1 MKIIDSNL
9 QDYEGTEF
17 KVYKNLQGI
26 TVIEFLN
33 GDWLENEEYY
43 SDVYLGKCD
52 SCSGF
57 FKDSFKD
64 FTYDSVLVA
73 GLGIGMIPYELSE
86 VNNCSIID
94 VVEISQEVIDYNI
107 SSGHLPSDINII
119 KSDIFEYSTEEKYD
133 LIIIDTIW
141 KEEEISEAQVD
152 LLVSKF
158 LNTNLNTGGV
168 LYIPVLEKWLINK

>member
-1 MKIIDSNL
+1 MKIIDSKLNN
-9 QDYEGTEF
+9 YEGTDF
-17 KVYKNLQGI
+17 KVYKDSRGI
-26 TVIEFLN
+26 TIIEFIN

-43 SDVYLGKCD
+43 SDVYLGKCE

-57 FKDSFKD
+57 FKDSFTGFEFDK
-64 FTYDSVLVA
+64 VLVA
-73 GLGIGMIPYELSE
+73 GLGFGMIPYELSQ
-86 VNNCSIID
+86 VNKCSKID

-141 KEEEISEAQVD
+141 KEEEMSEDQVD